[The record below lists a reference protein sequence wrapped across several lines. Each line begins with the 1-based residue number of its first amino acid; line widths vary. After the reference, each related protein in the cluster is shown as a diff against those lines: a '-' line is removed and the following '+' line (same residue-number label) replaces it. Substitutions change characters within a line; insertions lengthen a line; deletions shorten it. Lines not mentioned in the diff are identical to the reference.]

1 MFVGFSK
8 LKLRVSYVL
17 LPLILVAMTV
27 SYFYSAWAASKRFEN
42 ALPRDG
48 SDSIIKGLLTYQTQA
63 GRFPKTFTEVEER
76 VWKHK
81 TKPNFGEA
89 GRTLSFKN
97 YHYIYYNKDA
107 FTCTLWALPAGERRS
122 EASSFF
128 FYITT
133 TSIRKWKGP
142 DLNDDDI
149 KKLSPT
155 PDSALL
161 GVLGMTEQ
169 PVISIKQDK
178 QQQSQISNGNPLIPG
193 LK

>member
-17 LPLILVAMTV
+17 LPVIMIALIV
-27 SYFYSAWAASKRFEN
+27 SYFYSAWAASKRFEA
-42 ALPRDG
+42 ALPRDA
-48 SDSIIKGLLTYQTQA
+48 SDSIIKGLLAFENQA
-63 GRFPKTFTEVEER
+63 GRFPRTFTEVEER

-81 TKPNFGEA
+81 KVPNFGET
-89 GRTLSFKN
+89 GRTLSAYN
-97 YHYIYYNKDA
+97 YHYIYFNKDA
-107 FTCTLWALPAGERRS
+107 FTCTLWALPAGERRT
-122 EASSFF
+122 EASSYF

-142 DLNDDDI
+142 DMNDDDI

-155 PDSALL
+155 PDAALL

-169 PVISIKQDK
+169 PIIIIKTEKQDK
-178 QQQSQISNGNPLIPG
+178 QQNNPVLPG
-193 LK
+193 IK